1 MDPRVC
7 VCLLLWTLVCELLCR
22 WESLF
27 NRHYRPLRAPCPILS
42 TVWFELEVPGARG
55 GRERRWS
62 SLYQGWGGFGHAS
75 ETKEARPWRDS
86 PDRPGWD
93 CEHLKENERGET
105 SFDLSRTASQKAD
118 DQTEIS
124 IRMAPKRKGGKN
136 QQANTQSP
144 QTAPSNQS
152 APANLV
158 TTPAQGRPAPRD
170 RSAQP
175 NDASLTPGTT
185 NMVAGSASSVQLLDV
200 EMDRLAVE
208 IEAAERTQKDLA
220 EQLEASVASAR
231 TKRERLRLLL
241 DASPV
246 VAQGVTLTGT
256 LAPAQSASART
267 PDSAES
273 TRSPAEVEAIRR
285 SMDTVAVD
293 KERQKRLGQALS
305 MPLPI
310 DPLSDVTTVEPPSRK
325 KSRPQ
330 VVHPWETPA
339 NTASYWSVMSA
350 DLAVRSPGAFDNEV
364 EFTGRSQ
371 TLPSPAE
378 LQLLTASYVRNHVKF
393 AEISPEYDAMPAV
406 PGAQAAAAALIANL
420 RVAVQ
425 NPRPA
430 PSTIAWII
438 RHLAAAAPS
447 LIVGIS
453 GGLVG
458 HLLHTMP
465 APPMSRSPALW
476 RLEIGSTTR
485 LYSAWSAVNVLSIWP
500 KQARTRRLSCAGAS
514 ARSWLTR
521 TSARWSS
528 RSLRRPLQQLM
539 PPTRSPSR
547 TLCILRQASDSI
559 HLRQSHRWLGCR
571 TRRTRSASAAG
582 SDTRETLTTT
592 WLCRPACCAAKA
604 PFRGRLAIVQTNA
617 KHSPL
622 NATNGSSRRSQ
633 CSERV
638 SVRPLPHACPSGVL
652 FFAVPPSVTRLLGC
666 PVELNEAG

>member
-1 MDPRVC
+1 
-7 VCLLLWTLVCELLCR
+7 
-22 WESLF
+22 
-27 NRHYRPLRAPCPILS
+27 
-42 TVWFELEVPGARG
+42 
-55 GRERRWS
+55 
-62 SLYQGWGGFGHAS
+62 
-75 ETKEARPWRDS
+75 
-86 PDRPGWD
+86 
-93 CEHLKENERGET
+93 
-105 SFDLSRTASQKAD
+105 
-118 DQTEIS
+118 
-124 IRMAPKRKGGKN
+124 
-136 QQANTQSP
+136 
-144 QTAPSNQS
+144 
-152 APANLV
+152 
-158 TTPAQGRPAPRD
+158 
-170 RSAQP
+170 
-175 NDASLTPGTT
+175 
-185 NMVAGSASSVQLLDV
+185 MVAGSASSVELLDV

-208 IEAAERTQKDLA
+208 IEAAEKTQKDLA

-256 LAPAQSASART
+256 LAPAQSAPART

-350 DLAVRSPGAFDNEV
+350 DLAVRSPGASDNDV
-364 EFTGRSQ
+364 QFTGRSQ
-371 TLPSPAE
+371 ALPSPEE

-458 HLLHTMP
+458 HLLHT
-465 APPMSRSPALW
+465 
-476 RLEIGSTTR
+476 
-485 LYSAWSAVNVLSIWP
+485 Y
-500 KQARTRRLSCAGAS
+500 
-514 ARSWLTR
+514 
-521 TSARWSS
+521 
-528 RSLRRPLQQLM
+528 
-539 PPTRSPSR
+539 
-547 TLCILRQASDSI
+547 
-559 HLRQSHRWLGCR
+559 
-571 TRRTRSASAAG
+571 ASAA
-582 SDTRETLTTT
+582 DV
-592 WLCRPACCAAKA
+592 A
-604 PFRGRLAIVQTNA
+604 F
-617 KHSPL
+617 
-622 NATNGSSRRSQ
+622 
-633 CSERV
+633 
-638 SVRPLPHACPSGVL
+638 SGVV
-652 FFAVPPSVTRLLGC
+652 ALGDRVDHTTVLGMVSRQC
-666 PVELNEAG
+666 IEHLAEAGTDPSAFVRRCIRSLLVDQDKRSVKLAFTSSAAAAANASHAQPQSRPVHPPPGLGFNSPAPIPPMIGLPDQTYSQRLRRWIRYPRDAYNNVIMSACMLCGKGSVPGSIGHRSDQCQAQPAERDQWIQQKIAVQ